1 MMTVRPELHLKFA
14 EENEMSSFL
23 LSAKSGDQIKQA
35 FFKIAA
41 LLAGLLLC
49 YSVTLLHGYTLA
61 PCTLIPFIR
70 RSLIFLITAICL
82 FIHYYY

>member
-41 LLAGLLLC
+41 LLAGLSHCHTLTPLHS
-49 YSVTLLHGYTLA
+49 YSMY
-61 PCTLIPFIR
+61 
-70 RSLIFLITAICL
+70 
-82 FIHYYY
+82 